1 MSKTVYLDYQAS
13 KPVAPEVFEAMK
25 PYFTQKFANASSL
38 HTDGDI
44 ATDALDDSRK
54 VIAQFVNA
62 KEPREIIFT
71 NSATASN
78 NLALIGYALRIK
90 KRENILSFQKSN
102 ISLSIISENIYKRMD
117 SKFLKFLLISTEEFG
132 LIS

>member
-1 MSKTVYLDYQAS
+1 MFKSVYLDYQAS

-25 PYFTQKFANASSL
+25 PYFTEKFANASSL

-44 ATDALDDSRK
+44 ATDALEDNRK

-78 NLALIGYALRIK
+78 NLALIGYALRNK
-90 KRENILSFQKSN
+90 KKGKHI
-102 ISLSIISENIYKRMD
+102 IISEIEHISLHNIGKY
-117 SKFLKFLLISTEEFG
+117 
-132 LIS
+132 